1 MLTGVGCA
9 IAGPHISMAARA
21 NILDRITPPGVCR
34 APKARMLAWRKGR
47 SVMKKLLLLLFF
59 ACAAGGAKA
68 ASTYPAPSYPG
79 WAYAVP
85 TPQNEA
91 HAPKDNGTRF
101 TLPGSSGHFTR
112 SQISGANHTPPADWY
127 PGDHPPMPKLVA
139 AGDGT
144 SGITACAGC
153 HYPNGKGRPQN
164 ANIAG
169 LNADYLARQLRDMK
183 EGRRKSAEPRKANA
197 FQMVGFA
204 KAMTTAQMREATA
217 YYASLPPTVP
227 IKVVETATVPKML
240 SQEGLWLPDAGG
252 AREPI
257 GEQLI
262 ETPADVGREQLRD
275 PHAGFIAYVPPGAV
289 ARGRRLAAHFDCA
302 QCHGAGLTGSGSTA
316 PGIAGRSPS
325 YLARQLYDF
334 QQGTRHGELSA
345 PMRPIAAQLRGA
357 DIVNLTAWLASLPEK
372 Q

>member
-1 MLTGVGCA
+1 
-9 IAGPHISMAARA
+9 
-21 NILDRITPPGVCR
+21 
-34 APKARMLAWRKGR
+34 
-47 SVMKKLLLLLFF
+47 MKKLVFLLFF
-59 ACAAGGAKA
+59 ACAASGAEA
-68 ASTYPAPSYPG
+68 ASSYPD

-85 TPQNEA
+85 MPQNEA
-91 HAPKDNGTRF
+91 HAPRDDGTLF

-127 PGDHPPMPKLVA
+127 PRDHPAMPPLVA
-139 AGDGT
+139 AGDAT
-144 SGITACAGC
+144 RGITACVGC

-183 EGRRKSAEPRKANA
+183 TRTRKSAEPRKTNA

-204 KAMTTAQMREATA
+204 RAMTIAEMREAAA
-217 YYASLPPTVP
+217 YYAALPPTVP
-227 IKVVETATVPKML
+227 IKVVETPTVPYMR
-240 SQEGLWLPDAGG
+240 SQEGLWLPDQSG

-257 GEQLI
+257 GNRLI
-262 ETPADVGREQLRD
+262 ETPADVDREQLRD

-289 ARGRRLAAHFDCA
+289 AKGRRLAARLNCA
-302 QCHGAGLTGSGSTA
+302 QCHGEKLTGSGGTA
-316 PGIAGRSPS
+316 PDIAGRSPS

-345 PMRPIAAQLRGA
+345 PMRQVAAGLSGA
-357 DIVNLTAWLASLPEK
+357 DLVNLTAYLASLPAR
-372 Q
+372 